1 MVPGE
6 RQKQKLDMETKV
18 RYEARMR
25 VLLSKIIP
33 IKPYYATLFKGLKV
47 GHPENVALVHPFVFI
62 LRRVFL
68 AFAIIFMRNQG
79 VLAVL
84 ILQAFALF

>member
-1 MVPGE
+1 ME
-6 RQKQKLDMETKV
+6 RKV
-18 RYEARMR
+18 EYEAKMR
-25 VLLSKIIP
+25 ILLSRIVP

-47 GHPENVALVHPFVFI
+47 GHPQNIALVHPFVFI

-68 AFAIIFMRNQG
+68 AYAIVFMRNQG

-84 ILQAFALF
+84 ILQAFVLFQIIYCTVYQ